1 MPMLSY
7 ETTRR
12 TLQTETGTLS
22 YNEAGAGAPL
32 ILLHGSGPGVFGWA
46 NFSRNLSLFAQHFRT
61 IILDMPGYGGST
73 PVDGF
78 PVDAGVNATLELMD
92 KLGIEQARIIGNSM
106 GGMVGT
112 HFAAKYPHRIDRLC
126 TIGGAG
132 MNIYSPFP
140 SEGVNLLVDFTEQPT
155 RERLIAWLHSMVFDP
170 ALITEELIEDRWRRA
185 TDPIVLEVS
194 RRMYSR
200 AAIKAIAAGMRTNP
214 SWTHLS
220 AIQCPTLMTWGRD
233 DRVTPLDWSLLPM
246 RLIPK
251 CELHVFY
258 DCGHWAMIERQH
270 EFENIVLAFM
280 QRA

>member
-1 MPMLSY
+1 MLSY

-22 YNEAGAGAPL
+22 YHEAGTGAPL

-46 NFSRNLSLFAQHFRT
+46 NFSRNLPLFAQHFRT

-112 HFAAKYPHRIDRLC
+112 HLAAKYPHRIDRLC

-246 RLIPK
+246 RIIPK
-251 CELHVFY
+251 CEVHVFY

-270 EFENIVLAFM
+270 EFENVVLAFM

>member
-22 YNEAGAGAPL
+22 YHEAGTGAPL

-46 NFSRNLSLFAQHFRT
+46 NFSRNLPLFAQHFRT

-78 PVDAGVNATLELMD
+78 PVDGGVNATLQLMD

-220 AIQCPTLMTWGRD
+220 AIQCPTLITWGRD

-270 EFENIVLAFM
+270 EFENVVLAFM

>member
-22 YNEAGAGAPL
+22 YHEAGTGAPL

-46 NFSRNLSLFAQHFRT
+46 NFSRNLPLFAQHFRT

-78 PVDAGVNATLELMD
+78 PVDAGVNATLQLMD

-200 AAIKAIAAGMRTNP
+200 AAIKAIAAGMRSNP

-246 RLIPK
+246 RIIPK

-270 EFENIVLAFM
+270 EFENVVLAFM

>member
-22 YNEAGAGAPL
+22 YHEAGTGAPL

-46 NFSRNLSLFAQHFRT
+46 NFSRNLPLFAQHFRT

-78 PVDAGVNATLELMD
+78 PVDAGVNATLQLMD

-200 AAIKAIAAGMRTNP
+200 AAIKAIAAGMRSNP

-220 AIQCPTLMTWGRD
+220 AIQCPTLITWGRD

-270 EFENIVLAFM
+270 EFENVVLAFM

>member
-22 YNEAGAGAPL
+22 YHEAGTGAPL

-46 NFSRNLSLFAQHFRT
+46 NFSRNLPLFAQHFRT

-78 PVDAGVNATLELMD
+78 PVDAGVNATLQLMD
-92 KLGIEQARIIGNSM
+92 KLGIEQTRIIGNSM

-200 AAIKAIAAGMRTNP
+200 AAIKAIAAGMRSNP

-246 RLIPK
+246 RIIPK

-270 EFENIVLAFM
+270 EFENVVLAFM

>member
-22 YNEAGAGAPL
+22 YHEAGTGAPL

-46 NFSRNLSLFAQHFRT
+46 NFSRNLPLFAQHFRT

-78 PVDAGVNATLELMD
+78 PVDGGVNATLQLMD

-246 RLIPK
+246 RIIPK
-251 CELHVFY
+251 CEVHVFY

-270 EFENIVLAFM
+270 EFENVVLAFM